1 MVQLIWFKGRRSPKA
16 KWYFEFTNLQ
26 KRKLCLLSQISDGL
40 SYRKRVEE
48 NVVTFKH
55 FCFSSESPVSLT
67 ENHLSHFKTCLK
79 KALWATERR
88 K

>member
-1 MVQLIWFKGRRSPKA
+1 MFA
-16 KWYFEFTNLQ
+16 
-26 KRKLCLLSQISDGL
+26 LLSQISDGL

-79 KALWATERR
+79 KALWATERT